1 MSKPVCVKIRPHLVS
16 FLFEELQGETQAVY
30 GEKKVKLACISRSSY
45 IGQMIETFTK
55 IAPETNKSPRISS
68 YSVFL
73 TITDNKEN
81 VGLFHTKHNKTH
93 KALELPEHYVFLINE
108 FLENIFRIS
117 LVEFVKGYADG
128 SKLHRAVEAAVNKFM
143 LDHDLYATE
152 LDPAS
157 LKALY
162 YKTIKKKHSLVRL
175 QNQIGNRSYYFN
187 ALKPCHS

>member
-1 MSKPVCVKIRPHLVS
+1 MNTPVNVTIRPHLVS
-16 FLFEELQGETQAVY
+16 FLFEELQGDTQAVY

-45 IGQMIETFTK
+45 IGQMLETFTS
-55 IAPETNKSPRISS
+55 ISPEAITTPRVSS

-73 TITDNKEN
+73 TLTDNGEKT
-81 VGLFHTKHNKTH
+81 GLFHTKHNKTH
-93 KALELPEHYVFLINE
+93 KVLMLPKNYVFLINE

-117 LVEFVKGYADG
+117 LVEFVRGYTSG
-128 SKLHRAVEAAVNKFM
+128 SKIHRAVEAAVNKFM

-157 LKALY
+157 LKAMY
-162 YKTIKKKHSLVRL
+162 YKTKKKKHSLVRL

-187 ALKPCHS
+187 A